1 MSFDQVRLNVIS
13 PEIRKYFATYLCGS
27 FATLGKWMIGYD
39 VGGIPLSQEC
49 IFFRRFSRQPKW
61 NCQTAST
68 FESSYYSQSRP
79 RIDASYGPADFLQ
92 TGSSRLSISGPGSTV
107 SSAKLVNISHM
118 VGAATQKTV
127 TVMGKNVNAKVALLK
142 MHEIDSLYDKIRRR
156 LLLLTKAAEGSTEL
170 DALREEVESIDLELQ
185 NTRTEQQDL
194 ELESRSLTDRIR
206 EQEKTLMSGE
216 LHNPKELEALQ
227 SSIDTMK
234 SHRTDLENRS
244 VDRLVMVDS
253 LQVSMEE
260 KQAALAKVEEEWTS
274 RKTAFETEID
284 KRKKEYVYLKKA
296 REHVAE
302 ILSTENLELYEHLRR
317 RKNGVAVAQ
326 LEDEMCGA
334 CHTQVAIGILNNIR
348 YSDELLSCPS
358 CGRILLTQ
366 A

>member
-1 MSFDQVRLNVIS
+1 
-13 PEIRKYFATYLCGS
+13 
-27 FATLGKWMIGYD
+27 
-39 VGGIPLSQEC
+39 
-49 IFFRRFSRQPKW
+49 
-61 NCQTAST
+61 
-68 FESSYYSQSRP
+68 
-79 RIDASYGPADFLQ
+79 
-92 TGSSRLSISGPGSTV
+92 
-107 SSAKLVNISHM
+107 M

-170 DALREEVESIDLELQ
+170 DALREEVEAIDLDLQ

-206 EQEKTLMSGE
+206 ESEKTLMSGE

-227 SSIDTMK
+227 SSIDAMK

-253 LQVSMEE
+253 LQVSLEE

-284 KRKKEYVYLKKA
+284 KRKKEYAYLKKA